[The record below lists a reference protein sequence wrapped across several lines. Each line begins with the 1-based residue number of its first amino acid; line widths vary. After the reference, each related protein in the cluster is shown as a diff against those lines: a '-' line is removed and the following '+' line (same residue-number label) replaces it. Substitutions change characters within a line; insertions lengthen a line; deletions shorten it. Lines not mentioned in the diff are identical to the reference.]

1 MRLYSPRH
9 LSKSAGLRWL
19 ARLWAMPLSLS
30 LAALAAIVVL
40 LGGLV
45 VMTTTGSPP
54 PDARRGTGT
63 TGSPPATS
71 SARNLVAD
79 AGFNRDVAAWIPLP
93 GTFLTRGSAAE
104 PAEHARVQP
113 DPTTQATIDPKTG
126 RALYGMVLPVIRS
139 AASGTHVDATVQ
151 IRPTRSQVSVL
162 LRLSELADGQTAA
175 RSEVRTLLVD
185 TTWHLLKVD
194 REVRTAGATI
204 QVEVGALALPAD
216 AAIYIDNVMVSSRP

>member
-9 LSKSAGLRWL
+9 LSTSGGRRRL
-19 ARLWAMPLSLS
+19 ARLWAMPLSLG

-40 LGGLV
+40 VGGLV
-45 VMTTTGSPP
+45 VLTSTGSPS
-54 PDARRGTGT
+54 PDTRRGTGT
-63 TGSPPATS
+63 TGSPPATG

-79 AGFNRDVAAWIPLP
+79 GGFDRDVAGWRPLP

-113 DPTTQATIDPKTG
+113 DPSTRAAIDPKTG
-126 RALYGMVLPVIRS
+126 RALYGMVLPVIGS
-139 AASGTHVDATVQ
+139 AAPGTRVDATVQ
-151 IRPTRSQVSVL
+151 IRATRSQVPVL
-162 LRLSELADGQTAA
+162 LRLSELTDGQTAA
-175 RSEVRTLLVD
+175 RSEVRALLAG

-194 REVRTAGATI
+194 REVRNAGATI

-216 AAIYIDNVMVSSRP
+216 AAVYIDNVMVSSRP